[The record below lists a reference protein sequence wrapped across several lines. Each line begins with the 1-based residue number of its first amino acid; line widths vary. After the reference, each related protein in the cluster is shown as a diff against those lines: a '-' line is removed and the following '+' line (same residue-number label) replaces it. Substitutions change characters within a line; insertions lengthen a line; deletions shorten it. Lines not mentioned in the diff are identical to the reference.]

1 MKKLVIGIL
10 AHVDSGKTTLSESIL
25 YNSGIIKTIG
35 RVDHG
40 STYLDTDQI
49 EKERGITI
57 FSKQAVFEHK
67 NSHITLLDTPGH
79 ADFSAEAER
88 SLKILDYAV
97 LIVSCTDGIQS
108 HTKTLCDL
116 LRHYRIPTFIFINKT
131 DLPTADKDKTVNDI
145 KRIFGDKAVDFS
157 SKKDFYENAAMAD
170 EKLMQ
175 DYFENGDISVREI
188 AEAVLNRRIF
198 PYCFGSA
205 LKNEG
210 VTELLD
216 IIDEYTLPP
225 ETNKFFGAK
234 VYKTTKDNNGNLLTH
249 MKITGGTLNIKDVIS
264 TADDKGK
271 VNEIRIYS
279 GAKYQSVQSAE
290 SGDVCAVTGIPF
302 ARPGQGLG
310 FEKNFSSLVSEA
322 VFTYSV
328 RLPKGYDVNKAL
340 EIFKKLSLEETQ
352 INFFYNEQKSKIN
365 VQIMGNV
372 QLEIIKR
379 ILKDRFDLDTEF
391 EDECIIYKETISDTV
406 EGVGHFEPLR
416 HYAEVHLKLQPG
428 EKGSGLS
435 ITSECNEDVLNKN
448 YQNLILAHI
457 AEKTHIGV
465 LTGSPITDIKIT
477 LVSGRAHPKHTEG
490 GDFREAT
497 YRAVRQGLM
506 QASSVLLEPWYNF
519 TLEIPI
525 NHTGRVLTDL
535 ELAGAKTS
543 PTIQDNVNTLIRGSM
558 PAGKINELRE
568 KLLTYTHGKHKLSF
582 TFDGY
587 NPCTEQQKIIDE
599 IGYDCE
605 ADTLN
610 TADSVFCSHGS
621 GFIVKWNDVFDHMHL
636 PLQKSK
642 SDTEAVSVSKYRSI
656 ITSEEELLKI
666 FEATYGKVKSKSP
679 RPLKSAKSVEYKKS
693 KSVIYDETY
702 LLIDGYNMIFAWKDL
717 KEIAQES
724 LDTARA
730 LLINK
735 VCNYRAM
742 RDENVIIVFD
752 AYKVPGNIREIENHH
767 GVSVIYT
774 KEAETADSYIEKTS
788 KILSKNYRVKVAT
801 SDNAEQVIVFGNGA
815 YRISAPDF
823 EKDVLNAENEMRMYL
838 SQ

>member
-1 MKKLVIGIL
+1 MKKLVLGIL

-35 RVDHG
+35 RVDYG
-40 STYLDTDQI
+40 SSYLDTDQI

-67 NSHITLLDTPGH
+67 NSYITLLDTPGH
-79 ADFSAEAER
+79 ADFSAETER

-116 LRHYRIPTFIFINKT
+116 LRHYGIPTFIFINKT

-145 KRIFGDKAVDFS
+145 KRIFGDRAVDFS
-157 SKKDFYENAAMAD
+157 NKHDFYENAAMAD

-175 DYFENGDISVREI
+175 DYFENGDISVRAI
-188 AEAVLNRRIF
+188 SEAVLSRRIF

-216 IIDEYTLPP
+216 IIDKYTLPL
-225 ETNKFFGAK
+225 ETNKSFGAK

-264 TADDKGK
+264 TTADKGK

-322 VFTYSV
+322 IFTYSV
-328 RLPKGYDVNKAL
+328 RLPNGYDVNKAL
-340 EIFKKLSLEETQ
+340 EIFKTLSLEETQ

-379 ILKDRFDLDTEF
+379 ILKDRFDLEAEF

-428 EKGSGLS
+428 EKGSGIS
-435 ITSECNEDVLNKN
+435 ITSECSEDVLNKN

-477 LVSGRAHPKHTEG
+477 LVNGRAHPKHTEG

-506 QASSVLLEPWYNF
+506 QATSVLLEPWYNF

-525 NHTGRVLTDL
+525 NHTGRALTDL

-543 PTIQDNVNTLIRGSM
+543 PTIQDNVNTVICGTM

-568 KLLTYTHGKHKLSF
+568 KLPGYTHGTHKLSF

-587 NPCTEQQKIIDE
+587 NPCTEQQKIIGE

-621 GFIVKWNDVFDHMHL
+621 GFIVKWKDVFDHMHL
-636 PLQKSK
+636 PLQKPK

-656 ITSEEELLKI
+656 VASEEELLKI
-666 FEATYGKVKSKSP
+666 FEATYGKVKTKSR

-693 KSVIYDETY
+693 KSIVYDETY

-730 LLINK
+730 LFINK

-752 AYKVPGNIREIENHH
+752 AYKVPGNIREIETHH

-823 EKDVLNAENEMRMYL
+823 EKDVLNAENEMRTYL

>member
-25 YNSGIIKTIG
+25 YNTGIIKTIG

-40 STYLDTDQI
+40 NSYLDTDQI
-49 EKERGITI
+49 EKERGITV
-57 FSKQAVFEHK
+57 FSKQAVFEYK
-67 NSHITLLDTPGH
+67 SSHITLLDTPGH

-97 LIVSCTDGIQS
+97 LIISSTDGIQS
-108 HTKTLCDL
+108 HTQTLCNL
-116 LRHYRIPTFIFINKT
+116 LSHYRVPTFIFINKT
-131 DLPTADKDKTVNDI
+131 DLSTADTDKTVSDI
-145 KRIFGDKAVDFS
+145 KHAFGDRAIDFS
-157 SKKDFYENAAMAD
+157 NECDFYENTAMAD

-175 DYFENGDISVREI
+175 EYFEKGTISVRAI
-188 AEAVLNRRIF
+188 AEAILKRRIF
-198 PYCFGSA
+198 PYCSGSA

-210 VTELLD
+210 VIRLLD
-216 IIDEYTLPP
+216 IIDAYTLPGNP
-225 ETNKFFGAK
+225 NESFGAK
-234 VYKTTKDNNGNLLTH
+234 VYKTTEDNSGNLLTH
-249 MKITGGTLNIKDVIS
+249 MKITGGTLNVKDLVCIN
-264 TADDKGK
+264 DNKGK
-271 VNEIRIYS
+271 INEIRIYS
-279 GAKYQSVQSAE
+279 GAKYRSVQSAE
-290 SGDVCAVTGIPF
+290 YGDVCAVTGIPF
-302 ARPGQGLG
+302 AHPGQGLG
-310 FEKNFSSLVSEA
+310 FENDFSSLISEA

-328 RLPKGYDVNKAL
+328 KLPTGYDINKAL
-340 EIFKKLSLEETQ
+340 DIFKKLSLEETQ
-352 INFFYNEQKSKIN
+352 IDFFYNEQKSKIN
-365 VQIMGNV
+365 VRIMGIV

-379 ILKDRFDLDTEF
+379 ILKDRFKLDAEF

-428 EKGSGLS
+428 EKGSGIS
-435 ITSECNEDVLNKN
+435 IASECSEDILNKN

-457 AEKTHIGV
+457 SEKTHIGV

-477 LVSGRAHPKHTEG
+477 LVSGKAHPKHTEG

-506 QASSVLLEPWYNF
+506 QAKSVLLEPWYNF

-525 NHTGRVLTDL
+525 NYTGRALTDL
-535 ELAGAKTS
+535 ELAGAKTD
-543 PTIQDNVNTLIRGSM
+543 PTVHNNDNTVISGSI
-558 PAGKINELRE
+558 PAVKLNELRE
-568 KLLTYTHGKHKLSF
+568 KLLGYTHGTHKLSL

-587 NPCTEQQKIIDE
+587 NPCTEQKKIIDKFA
-599 IGYDCE
+599 YDCE

-621 GFIVKWNDVFDHMHL
+621 GFIVKWNDIFDHMHL

-642 SDTEAVSVSKYRSI
+642 SISEAVSVSKYRSMVAD
-656 ITSEEELLKI
+656 EEELLRI
-666 FEATYGKVKSKSP
+666 FEATYGKVKTKSH
-679 RPLKSAKSVEYKKS
+679 RPLKSAKTVEHKKS
-693 KSVIYDETY
+693 KNILYDETY
-702 LLIDGYNMIFAWKDL
+702 LLIDGYNMIFAWREL
-717 KEIAQES
+717 KEIARES

-742 RDENVIIVFD
+742 RDENIIIVFD
-752 AYKVPGNIREIENHH
+752 AYRVPGNTRETETHH

-774 KEAETADSYIEKTS
+774 KEAETADAYIEKTS
-788 KILSKNYRVKVAT
+788 KVLSKNYRVKVAT
-801 SDNAEQVIVFGNGA
+801 SDNAEQIIVFGNGA
-815 YRISAPDF
+815 YRISALEF
-823 EKDVLNAENEMRMYL
+823 EKEVSNAESEMRSYL